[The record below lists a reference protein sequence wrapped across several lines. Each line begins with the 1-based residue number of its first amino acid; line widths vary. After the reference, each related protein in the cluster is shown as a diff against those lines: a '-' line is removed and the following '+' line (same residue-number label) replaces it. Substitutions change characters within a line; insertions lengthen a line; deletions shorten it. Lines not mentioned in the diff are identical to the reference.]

1 MYTPKTGSD
10 YHLGFKVIFVSLF
23 RAIFFPLFA
32 LWMLWKI
39 NMSSKKEILED
50 LARFRAKSDVV
61 YRDLYEVS
69 TSALKIMSVIE
80 SNPQFIK
87 DEHRGEYETL
97 IKDIQEFGE
106 KVLNAIANSNEY
118 ASSLLKDY
126 SQAIKKIGNA
136 SGD

>member
-1 MYTPKTGSD
+1 M
-10 YHLGFKVIFVSLF
+10 
-23 RAIFFPLFA
+23 A
-32 LWMLWKI
+32 
-39 NMSSKKEILED
+39 SKKEILED
-50 LARFRAKSDVV
+50 LSRFRAKSDVV

-80 SNPQFIK
+80 SNPQYIK
-87 DEHRGEYETL
+87 DEYKEEYESL

>member
-1 MYTPKTGSD
+1 MYTSKTGSN
-10 YHLGFKVIFVSLF
+10 YHLGLKMVIVNLF

-39 NMSSKKEILED
+39 NMASKKEIIED
-50 LARFRAKSDVV
+50 LTRFRAKSDGV

-87 DEHRGEYETL
+87 DEYREDYEQL
-97 IKDIQEFGE
+97 LKDIREFGE
-106 KVLNAIANSNEY
+106 KVGYAIANSNEY

-126 SQAIKKIGNA
+126 SQALKKIGSS

>member
-1 MYTPKTGSD
+1 MYISKTGSN
-10 YHLGFKVIFVSLF
+10 YHLGLKMIFVNLF

-39 NMSSKKEILED
+39 NMASKKEILED
-50 LARFRAKSDVV
+50 LSRFRAKSDVV

-80 SNPQFIK
+80 SNPQYIK
-87 DEHRGEYETL
+87 DEYKEEYESL

>member
-1 MYTPKTGSD
+1 MSASKTGSN
-10 YHLGFKVIFVSLF
+10 YHLGLKVIFVNLF

-39 NMSSKKEILED
+39 NMASKKEILED
-50 LARFRAKSDVV
+50 LSRFRAKSDVV

-80 SNPQFIK
+80 SNPQYIK
-87 DEHRGEYETL
+87 DEYKEEYESL